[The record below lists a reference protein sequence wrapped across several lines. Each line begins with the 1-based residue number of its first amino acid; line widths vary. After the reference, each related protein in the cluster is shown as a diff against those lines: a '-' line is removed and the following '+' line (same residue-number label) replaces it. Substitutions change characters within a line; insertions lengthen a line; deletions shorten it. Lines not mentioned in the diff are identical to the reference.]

1 LEVTIRK
8 IEIADKGV
16 VATGKELGVLGDLMD
31 GLYSR
36 VINIKDGKVIL
47 DEKVSFLIKPM
58 IGVIGVAPKEGIIN
72 CGTPGPHSGNM
83 NTKLIAEG
91 SKLYFPVFVED
102 ALLPL
107 GDLQAVMGDGEVG
120 VSGVEVTGSVT
131 VEVRVIKKFK
141 ACKSIF

>member
-1 LEVTIRK
+1 
-8 IEIADKGV
+8 
-16 VATGKELGVLGDLMD
+16 
-31 GLYSR
+31 
-36 VINIKDGKVIL
+36 
-47 DEKVSFLIKPM
+47 M

-72 CGTPGPHSGNM
+72 CGTPGPHGGNM

-91 SKLYFPVFVED
+91 SKLYLPVFVED

-120 VSGVEVTGSVT
+120 VSDVEVTGSVT

-141 ACKSIF
+141 TCKSIF